1 MERLLLLAA
10 ALYLLYFLLRTALIF
25 FNFWVVPFERPRFTA
40 WEKLPETLA
49 LLFQAPQERLKALGF
64 TEPQPVLVTNVIGQP
79 GWALL
84 LRHEADAAYAMLEL
98 KPAIDVA
105 LPFGVTFYSLLQS
118 GTFVETLNGERHL
131 ILGEIPDSIL
141 QDGYTPELSA
151 QWQLHQETVA
161 AQTEDAL
168 RLTPLTFLEKVQEHY
183 DAYLQRLIDGDKLRS
198 AGEAGRCHPTAAAA
212 LEMTVKYMRGGAK
225 AAKLR
230 RRLLANARE
239 GETTRIEIP
248 VELEVQAF
256 HALRNLQRRKL
267 SRQWKIWLVGVTL
280 VLFIISFLQLV
291 EPQIVLILLGVLL
304 LHEAGHWLAMRAT
317 GYQNQSFFFIPFL
330 GAAVSGEK
338 SQATTLEQM
347 AVLLAGPAPGLA
359 LGLGVQWWLGWAN
372 LAPIPFWLSLTGVM
386 LIVINLLNLLPLYP
400 LDGGQI
406 VNLLFFTRRPYA
418 DFIFKLAAV
427 AAFAAAALWLREVI
441 LGVIAVWVLLGM
453 RSSFRL
459 ARVFS
464 RIDPARLRDVDEN
477 GRIHACFQALRDA
490 GYTDLSFGNK
500 FHLVKALLNRSW
512 NESAA
517 LGPRLLLAGVYLGLL
532 IGGFALSV
540 TIFW

>member
-25 FNFWVVPFERPRFTA
+25 FNFWVVPFQRPRFTA
-40 WEKLPETLA
+40 QEKLPGTLA
-49 LLFQAPQERLKALGF
+49 PLFQAPQERLNALGF
-64 TEPQPVLVTNVIGQP
+64 AEPQPVLVTNVIGQP

-84 LRHEADAAYAMLEL
+84 LRHEAGAAYALLEL

-105 LPFGVTFYSLLQS
+105 LPIGVTFYSLLPS
-118 GTFVETLNGERHL
+118 GSFVETLNGEQHL

-151 QWQLHQETVA
+151 QWQLHRETVA

-168 RLTPLTFLEKVQEHY
+168 RLAPHTFLEKVQDHY
-183 DAYLQRLIDGDKLRS
+183 DAYLQRLIDGKRLGG
-198 AGEAGRCHPTAAAA
+198 AGEAGRRHPTATAA

-225 AAKLR
+225 ANKLR
-230 RRLLANARE
+230 RRLLANARQ
-239 GETTRIEIP
+239 GEIARIEIP
-248 VELEVQAF
+248 VEMEVQSF

-267 SRQWKIWLVGVTL
+267 GRQWKIWLVGVTL

-317 GYQNQSFFFIPFL
+317 GHKNQSFFFIPFL
-330 GAAVSGEK
+330 GAAVTGEK
-338 SQATTLEQM
+338 SQATSLEQM
-347 AVLLAGPAPGLA
+347 VVLLAGPVPGLA
-359 LGLGVQWWLGWAN
+359 LGLGIQWWLSWGS
-372 LAPIPFWLSLTGVM
+372 PSSIPFWLSLTGVM

-418 DFIFKLAAV
+418 DFVFKLAAV

-441 LGVIAVWVLLGM
+441 LGVVAGWVLLGM

-464 RIDPARLRDVDEN
+464 QIDPARLQDVDEN

-517 LGPRLLLAGVYLGLL
+517 RGQRLLLAGIYLVLL
-532 IGGFALSV
+532 VGGFAFF
-540 TIFW
+540 TTAF

>member
-10 ALYLLYFLLRTALIF
+10 TLYLLYFLLRTVLIF
-25 FNFWVVPFERPRFTA
+25 FNFWVVPFQRARFMA
-40 WEKLPETLA
+40 QEKLPETLA
-49 LLFQAPQERLKALGF
+49 PLFQAPQEQLHALGF
-64 TEPQPVLVTNVIGQP
+64 AEPQPVLVTNVIGQP

-84 LRHEADAAYAMLEL
+84 LRHEAGAAYALLGL

-105 LPFGVTFYSLLQS
+105 LPFGVTFYSLLPS
-118 GTFVETLNGERHL
+118 GAFVETVNGEQHL

-141 QDGYTPELSA
+141 KDGYTPELSA
-151 QWQLHQETVA
+151 HWQLHQETVA
-161 AQTEDAL
+161 MQTEDAL
-168 RLTPLTFLEKVQEHY
+168 RLAPHAFLEKLQDHY
-183 DAYLQRLIDGDKLRS
+183 DAYLQRLIDGNKLRS
-198 AGEAGRCHPTAAAA
+198 AGEEGRRHPTAAAA
-212 LEMTVKYMRGGAK
+212 LEMTVKFMRGGAK
-225 AAKLR
+225 ANKLR
-230 RRLLANARE
+230 RRLLANARQ
-239 GETTRIEIP
+239 GEITRIEIP
-248 VELEVQAF
+248 VEMEVQSF

-267 SRQWKIWLVGVTL
+267 GRQWKIWLVGVTL

-317 GYQNQSFFFIPFL
+317 GYKNQSFFFIPFL
-330 GAAVSGEK
+330 GAAVTGEK
-338 SQATTLEQM
+338 SQATSLEQM
-347 AVLLAGPAPGLA
+347 VVLLAGPVPGLA
-359 LGLGVQWWLGWAN
+359 LGLGIQWWLNWGS
-372 LAPIPFWLSLTGVM
+372 PSSIPFWLSLTSVM

-441 LGVIAVWVLLGM
+441 LGVVAGWVLLGM

-477 GRIHACFQALRDA
+477 GRIHAGFQALRDA
-490 GYTDLSFGNK
+490 GYTHLTFGNK

-512 NESAA
+512 NETAA
-517 LGPRLLLAGVYLGLL
+517 RGQRLLLAGIYLVLL
-532 IGGFALSV
+532 VGGFAFF
-540 TIFW
+540 TAAF